1 MHRRPSVACAAL
13 VVLLAALIAAA
24 FVAPAGAGATRV
36 GAPQSPPPQAF
47 ILVDAQSGAIL
58 AAGHEHNALP
68 PASVAKIMT
77 AVTAVERLPANALIT
92 VSPLAAGQP
101 ASRINMAAGQKW
113 TFDSAIA
120 SLMMVSAND
129 AAYAV
134 GEQAGGGTVPGFVA
148 AAQRTAHRLG
158 MRDSTFADPAG
169 LDDKTSY
176 QGGPRMSAYDIAIAT
191 RNALAVPEL
200 AKYAAMRKYNFVDPT
215 GLRRY
220 LINHNKFIPGSTF
233 GYAGA
238 TGFKT
243 GYTERAGH
251 TIAASATRN
260 GRTLIAVVINTY
272 DIYGWAAQLLDQ
284 GFAAHAPVNARR
296 LPPVA
301 VSPYDSRVSTRN
313 AFAAFVSGNG
323 TIPASPAAVGT
334 DASATTTTRSTST
347 TSSSTTTSST
357 SSTTSTTVKS
367 STTKP
372 TTASSV
378 VAGDQISAQ
387 QAAGASGVSDW
398 LSVRNFAIVAILLV
412 AAFVLLRRRAVRRHR
427 ARRIALQ
434 RTRAA
439 KMRSGALT
447 VVDGRFRAGNRSGPP
462 VESHVRIR
470 PEPANGDEPMP
481 TTGPANADVPPGTGT
496 AERREPPESTADS

>member
-1 MHRRPSVACAAL
+1 
-13 VVLLAALIAAA
+13 
-24 FVAPAGAGATRV
+24 
-36 GAPQSPPPQAF
+36 
-47 ILVDAQSGAIL
+47 
-58 AAGHEHNALP
+58 
-68 PASVAKIMT
+68 
-77 AVTAVERLPANALIT
+77 
-92 VSPLAAGQP
+92 
-101 ASRINMAAGQKW
+101 
-113 TFDSAIA
+113 
-120 SLMMVSAND
+120 
-129 AAYAV
+129 
-134 GEQAGGGTVPGFVA
+134 
-148 AAQRTAHRLG
+148 
-158 MRDSTFADPAG
+158 MRDSTFSDPAG

-200 AKYAAMRKYNFVDPT
+200 AKYADMRKYNFVDPT

-251 TIAASATRN
+251 TIAATATRN

-284 GFAAHAPVNARR
+284 GFAAPAPANARR

-301 VSPYDSRVSTRN
+301 VSPYDSRIATRN

-334 DASATTTTRSTST
+334 DTTASTTTFSTST
-347 TSSSTTTSST
+347 TSSSTSST
-357 SSTTSTTVKS
+357 STTSTTVKS

-387 QAAGASGVSDW
+387 QAAGASGVGDW
-398 LSVRNFAIVAILLV
+398 LILRNFAIVVILLI
-412 AAFVLLRRRAVRRHR
+412 AAVVLLRRRAVRRHR

-470 PEPANGDEPMP
+470 PEPGEGDE
-481 TTGPANADVPPGTGT
+481 TTPGTGSPSHGDS
-496 AERREPPESTADS
+496 APGAGAADGREPPESTADS